1 MYLPVFAGLNLGA
14 PLPVIVF
21 IAALVGGFILT
32 LIFAAWV
39 HLWVYIFGGRKGI
52 MQTVNAI
59 IYGHTPRLLFGW
71 IPVIGFI
78 FTLWSLVL
86 NIFGIRELQEISGVK
101 ATLALA
107 IAIIIPLAIIVIA
120 AAYFLIS
127 TVTMTGLPSRCRLS
141 CRNPGIKS
149 HLFFPANPRPLRY
162 TGIRVTTPVFQ
173 QTARAKRP
181 CKKSRSGI
189 PAGGDGEGK
198 RIRSRSKGRLRK
210 RAYGEQDSKRQ
221 DRCNSLCHGA
231 IYSGGTATR
240 YAPAGTAI
248 SNGSPSP
255 RCRSRG
261 W

>member
-1 MYLPVFAGLNLGA
+1 MITTIVEKAKGLILKPVETFQQSRTDAPGMVFTYFLALLLVNAVLSAIIAAAVVNVLPVFAGLNLGA

-127 TVTMTGLPSRCRLS
+127 TVTMTGLPQ
-141 CRNPGIKS
+141 PV
-149 HLFFPANPRPLRY
+149 PAFVP
-162 TGIRVTTPVFQ
+162 
-173 QTARAKRP
+173 
-181 CKKSRSGI
+181 
-189 PAGGDGEGK
+189 
-198 RIRSRSKGRLRK
+198 
-210 RAYGEQDSKRQ
+210 
-221 DRCNSLCHGA
+221 
-231 IYSGGTATR
+231 
-240 YAPAGTAI
+240 
-248 SNGSPSP
+248 
-255 RCRSRG
+255 
-261 W
+261 